1 VATAFHKIRH
11 KGNSVRLLIEAAGD
25 PRSRMAA
32 ISELGELGHAAMP
45 AVDALL
51 EALKS
56 DAGRNRVGGLHAIT
70 IADALRKVSPTNRT
84 AISTLLDR
92 LEETEAPERQNQAAG
107 SMGMTAY
114 GYLAASGKS
123 DRLNIASRLVWLDP
137 AEPHGLEVLV
147 ETLHSDPDPGTR
159 AFAAYVLRQAGP
171 GAREAIPALKAALN
185 DKDKA
190 VRRSAASALEKIE
203 LPGAK

>member
-1 VATAFHKIRH
+1 MKHP
-11 KGNSVRLLIEAAGD
+11 RLALAAIVAAGALTVFTFARLWNSG
-25 PRSRMAA
+25 PSYGAKSAA
-32 ISELGELGHAAMP
+32 QW
-45 AVDALL
+45 
-51 EALKS
+51 LK
-56 DAGRNRVGGLHAIT
+56 VY
-70 IADALRKVSPTNRT
+70 RT
-84 AISTLLDR
+84 ASL
-92 LEETEAPERQNQAAG
+92 AER
-107 SMGMTAY
+107 
-114 GYLAASGKS
+114 
-123 DRLNIASRLVWLDP
+123 
-137 AEPHGLEVLV
+137 EEVLV